1 MPPLAVDVALAV
13 LTVVLLIV
21 SVVVAHDRGAPAPG
35 LSTYLSVSAIAAPLP
50 FRRRYPLVVLLAC
63 ATLLFVFYS
72 LNNDAGLA
80 PAVPLAVALYTAA
93 EYGHLRWS
101 LLVSLFYTAVG
112 TYVLIGLRH
121 QPVLTV
127 LADFVQ
133 EGSLLLAI
141 CLLGEAVRNRR
152 GWAGEV
158 RDRLRQAAEAA
169 EAEHEREAARRVT
182 EERVRIARELHD
194 VLAHTISA
202 LTIQARVILDGL
214 PDGPPQVRSAGE
226 AILSTSREAMSEVRA
241 TVGLLRVADEQT
253 GVPPGPVPGVGQL
266 DGLLATARAT
276 GLVTRRETVGSP
288 VPLPATVDL
297 SVYRIVQESLTNV
310 VRHARA
316 ATVTVTLRYLPGAVE
331 VQVDDDGRGPA
342 AAGRTGGYGLVGIRE
357 RAGALGGAAT
367 TGPGPGGGFR
377 VLARLRLGTAPAPVS
392 PIGS

>member
-133 EGSLLLAI
+133 
-141 CLLGEAVRNRR
+141 
-152 GWAGEV
+152 
-158 RDRLRQAAEAA
+158 
-169 EAEHEREAARRVT
+169 
-182 EERVRIARELHD
+182 
-194 VLAHTISA
+194 
-202 LTIQARVILDGL
+202 
-214 PDGPPQVRSAGE
+214 
-226 AILSTSREAMSEVRA
+226 
-241 TVGLLRVADEQT
+241 
-253 GVPPGPVPGVGQL
+253 
-266 DGLLATARAT
+266 
-276 GLVTRRETVGSP
+276 
-288 VPLPATVDL
+288 
-297 SVYRIVQESLTNV
+297 
-310 VRHARA
+310 
-316 ATVTVTLRYLPGAVE
+316 
-331 VQVDDDGRGPA
+331 
-342 AAGRTGGYGLVGIRE
+342 
-357 RAGALGGAAT
+357 
-367 TGPGPGGGFR
+367 
-377 VLARLRLGTAPAPVS
+377 
-392 PIGS
+392 